1 MVVPQ
6 TCQKHLK
13 TLFEFIMANV
23 FVENIYRFIS
33 KCQFKTI
40 IIIIPEEAEIDEDEY
55 GLTKRKKKEHGVC
68 NIIEFLL

>member
-1 MVVPQ
+1 
-6 TCQKHLK
+6 
-13 TLFEFIMANV
+13 MATV